1 MRQGFVKVAAATP
14 EAVVADPKENGKRI
28 LEKIKEAA
36 GEGAKLI
43 VLPELAISSYTCG
56 DLFFQNTLLEESR
69 KQLVYLAGQTKTVDA
84 LIFVGI
90 PLSVGGKI
98 YNAAAALNH
107 GKILGIVPKICIPNY
122 KEFYETRYFA
132 TGMKEPVL
140 IDIGTGYEI
149 PMGTNLLLPVMR
161 WNSLS

>member
-98 YNAAAALNH
+98 YNAAAAFKSWEN
-107 GKILGIVPKICIPNY
+107 PRN
-122 KEFYETRYFA
+122 R
-132 TGMKEPVL
+132 
-140 IDIGTGYEI
+140 
-149 PMGTNLLLPVMR
+149 
-161 WNSLS
+161 S